1 MNDDYYTTEDTK
13 VSKGESW
20 REAGR
25 TTERASRLRKYFLRN
40 YAMLIFI
47 FLIIIIIIFRVYW
60 RYIRPKWYKK
70 YIKNYYNLKG
80 SNTLIL
86 QTKAELRKKVKR

>member
-1 MNDDYYTTEDTK
+1 M
-13 VSKGESW
+13 SKGESW

-25 TTERASRLRKYFLRN
+25 TTERASWLQKLNPGSYARS
-40 YAMLIFI
+40 YAMFIFI
-47 FLIIIIIIFRVYW
+47 FLIIIVIIFIIYW

-70 YIKNYYNLKG
+70 IYEKNYYSLKG